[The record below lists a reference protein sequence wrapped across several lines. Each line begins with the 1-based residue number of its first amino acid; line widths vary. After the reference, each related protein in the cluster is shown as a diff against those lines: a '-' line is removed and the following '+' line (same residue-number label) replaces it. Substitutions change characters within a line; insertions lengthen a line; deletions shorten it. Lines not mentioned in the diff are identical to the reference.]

1 MGISYK
7 CGSCG
12 KTQEVAPGAKPPV
25 CCGAPMKPGLA
36 EPPPHPMTAEEDR
49 LEDEDGPFDDGVH

>member
-1 MGISYK
+1 
-7 CGSCG
+7 
-12 KTQEVAPGAKPPV
+12 
-25 CCGAPMKPGLA
+25 MKPGLA